1 MFLDK
6 LGLEIMF
13 ADHPVRKKAFL
24 HEKKCIDFTQWTYL
38 DCFTGLTC
46 DFVQKLEKFY
56 LSSILDKW
64 ALKLCLMIIQVE
76 NKPS

>member
-1 MFLDK
+1 
-6 LGLEIMF
+6 MF
-13 ADHPVRKKAFL
+13 ADHPVRNKAFL
-24 HEKKCIDFTQWTYL
+24 DEKKISIL
-38 DCFTGLTC
+38 HSAHIGIVSKVLTH

-76 NKPS
+76 NRPS

>member
-1 MFLDK
+1 
-6 LGLEIMF
+6 MF

-24 HEKKCIDFTQWTYL
+24 DEKKYIRFTQWTYL
-38 DCFTGLTC
+38 DCFTGLTY

>member
-1 MFLDK
+1 MDK

-13 ADHPVRKKAFL
+13 ADHPVRKKKAFL
-24 HEKKCIDFTQWTYL
+24 DEKKYIDFTQWTYL
-38 DCFTGLTC
+38 DCFTGLTY
-46 DFVQKLEKFY
+46 DSVQKLEKFY

>member
-1 MFLDK
+1 
-6 LGLEIMF
+6 MF
-13 ADHPVRKKAFL
+13 ADHPGWKKAFL
-24 HEKKCIDFTQWTYL
+24 DEKK
-38 DCFTGLTC
+38 
-46 DFVQKLEKFY
+46 LENFY

>member
-1 MFLDK
+1 
-6 LGLEIMF
+6 MF

-24 HEKKCIDFTQWTYL
+24 DEKKNYRFYTVDITYL
-38 DCFTGLTC
+38 DCFTGLTY

>member
-1 MFLDK
+1 
-6 LGLEIMF
+6 MF

-24 HEKKCIDFTQWTYL
+24 DEKNWKI
-38 DCFTGLTC
+38 
-46 DFVQKLEKFY
+46 FY

>member
-1 MFLDK
+1 
-6 LGLEIMF
+6 MF
-13 ADHPVRKKAFL
+13 ADHPVRKKVFL
-24 HEKKCIDFTQWTYL
+24 DEKKYIDFTQWTYL
-38 DCFTGLTC
+38 DCFTELTY